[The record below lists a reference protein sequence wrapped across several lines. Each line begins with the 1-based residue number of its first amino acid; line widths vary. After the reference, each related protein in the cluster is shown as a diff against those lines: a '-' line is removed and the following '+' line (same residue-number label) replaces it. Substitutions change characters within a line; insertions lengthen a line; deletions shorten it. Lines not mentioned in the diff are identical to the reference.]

1 LLLSLQNWGILIPM
15 GYKAGCE
22 TRNKIYR
29 AALRLF
35 TQFGY
40 YRTTMRMIAA
50 EAEVNLGLCHYY
62 FKKKENIA
70 KNFYH
75 QYHDYV
81 REFVRRNFPPSDPF
95 REFWLIL
102 FVNQMLLYESR
113 LLMTL
118 YLEGVTLDD
127 LLLQFSGP
135 LLRRTLGDRILR
147 PETKD
152 DQWFETGA
160 VIFCSSGQ
168 ALLRKWREKKDR
180 QGKEEVSLAIFRQ
193 LILYFG
199 LDEQDTL
206 EVFQSV
212 REATIRLDVGMLEAD
227 LIRHCIEADCP
238 EESS

>member
-1 LLLSLQNWGILIPM
+1 MLSPRNWGMLIPM

-35 TQFGY
+35 TRFGY

-81 REFVRRNFPPSDPF
+81 RDFVGRKFSPADPF

-102 FVNQMLLYESR
+102 FVNQILLFESR

-135 LLRRTLGDRILR
+135 LLRRTLEDRMLR
-147 PETKD
+147 PEKRD

-199 LDEQDTL
+199 LDEEETL
-206 EVFQSV
+206 AVFQSV
-212 REATIRLDVGMLEAD
+212 REETLRLDVEGLEAE
-227 LIRHCIEADCP
+227 LLRQCLEAECP
-238 EESS
+238 DSYS